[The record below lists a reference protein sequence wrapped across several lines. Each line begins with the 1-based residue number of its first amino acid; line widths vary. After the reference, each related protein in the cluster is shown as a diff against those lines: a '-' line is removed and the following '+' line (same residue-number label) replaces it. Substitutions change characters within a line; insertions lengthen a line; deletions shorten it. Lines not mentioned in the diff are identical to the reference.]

1 MSRIADFLDRLMRR
15 KVPASVFVTM
25 NPQMQAV
32 RIAVR
37 ENGRQSF
44 EDYIREQVAA
54 CSRSSV
60 VPDHTLL
67 HLTFPDSKAIP
78 SRRSTTNEYFY
89 GKLAPAFIRQDIHPE
104 PAVSLRDAAFALS
117 KGLSPLSPAGRREQ
131 LMRDSEYRRFTMHCA
146 RTAPDD
152 APLYRAVTSSQGT
165 YLFSD
170 TPKGRRAM
178 YCYMQYMTDRFFGMR
193 TDADTLKIYELKH
206 LPPRIAA
213 MADKCIDK
221 FVKSDLKSEYPG
233 LERSRY
239 SFTEEVDSDIGTF
252 GRHMFGSI
260 FHIAVLRGLREVR
273 CREPDTGIVRQSRS
287 RNAVVYRGKRVR
299 RICSRRRVAS
309 FQTSGVLLRGGVE
322 TPGLRPGAYGKP
334 AIDARLRV
342 RCLAAAGP

>member
-117 KGLSPLSPAGRREQ
+117 KGLSPLSGRAAG
-131 LMRDSEYRRFTMHCA
+131 
-146 RTAPDD
+146 TAD
-152 APLYRAVTSSQGT
+152 A
-165 YLFSD
+165 
-170 TPKGRRAM
+170 
-178 YCYMQYMTDRFFGMR
+178 
-193 TDADTLKIYELKH
+193 
-206 LPPRIAA
+206 
-213 MADKCIDK
+213 
-221 FVKSDLKSEYPG
+221 
-233 LERSRY
+233 RSRIPEIY
-239 SFTEEVDSDIGTF
+239 DALCPYGARRCTALSGCNLFTGNLSLQRYAQGPTGHVLLYAIHD
-252 GRHMFGSI
+252 GSL
-260 FHIAVLRGLREVR
+260 F
-273 CREPDTGIVRQSRS
+273 
-287 RNAVVYRGKRVR
+287 RNA
-299 RICSRRRVAS
+299 
-309 FQTSGVLLRGGVE
+309 
-322 TPGLRPGAYGKP
+322 
-334 AIDARLRV
+334 D
-342 RCLAAAGP
+342 

>member
-78 SRRSTTNEYFY
+78 SRRGTTNEYFY

-117 KGLSPLSPAGRREQ
+117 KGLSPLSGRAAGTADARFRIPEIYDALCPYGVRR
-131 LMRDSEYRRFTMHCA
+131 C
-146 RTAPDD
+146 TALSGRNLFAGNLSLQRYAQGPTGHVL
-152 APLYRAVTSSQGT
+152 LYAIHDGS
-165 YLFSD
+165 LF
-170 TPKGRRAM
+170 
-178 YCYMQYMTDRFFGMR
+178 
-193 TDADTLKIYELKH
+193 
-206 LPPRIAA
+206 
-213 MADKCIDK
+213 
-221 FVKSDLKSEYPG
+221 
-233 LERSRY
+233 
-239 SFTEEVDSDIGTF
+239 
-252 GRHMFGSI
+252 
-260 FHIAVLRGLREVR
+260 
-273 CREPDTGIVRQSRS
+273 
-287 RNAVVYRGKRVR
+287 RNA
-299 RICSRRRVAS
+299 
-309 FQTSGVLLRGGVE
+309 
-322 TPGLRPGAYGKP
+322 
-334 AIDARLRV
+334 D
-342 RCLAAAGP
+342 

>member
-178 YCYMQYMTDRFFGMR
+178 YCYMQYMTG
-193 TDADTLKIYELKH
+193 
-206 LPPRIAA
+206 
-213 MADKCIDK
+213 
-221 FVKSDLKSEYPG
+221 
-233 LERSRY
+233 
-239 SFTEEVDSDIGTF
+239 EVDSDIGTF
-252 GRHMFGSI
+252 GRRMFGSI

>member
-213 MADKCIDK
+213 MADKCI
-221 FVKSDLKSEYPG
+221 
-233 LERSRY
+233 
-239 SFTEEVDSDIGTF
+239 
-252 GRHMFGSI
+252 FGSI
-260 FHIAVLRGLREVR
+260 FHIAVLRGLQEVR

>member
-1 MSRIADFLDRLMRR
+1 MSRIYDFFSRLLDR

-37 ENGRQSF
+37 ENGRQPF
-44 EDYIREQVAA
+44 EDYVREQVAA

-67 HLTFPDSKAIP
+67 HLTFPDNRMIP
-78 SRRSTTNEYFY
+78 SRRGTTNEYFY

-104 PAVSLRDAAFALS
+104 SAVSLRDAAFALS

-131 LMRDSEYRRFTMHCA
+131 LMRDPEYRRFTMHCA
-146 RTAPDD
+146 RTAFDD

-213 MADKCIDK
+213 MADKCID
-221 FVKSDLKSEYPG
+221 
-233 LERSRY
+233 
-239 SFTEEVDSDIGTF
+239 
-252 GRHMFGSI
+252 
-260 FHIAVLRGLREVR
+260 
-273 CREPDTGIVRQSRS
+273 
-287 RNAVVYRGKRVR
+287 
-299 RICSRRRVAS
+299 
-309 FQTSGVLLRGGVE
+309 
-322 TPGLRPGAYGKP
+322 
-334 AIDARLRV
+334 
-342 RCLAAAGP
+342 

>member
-193 TDADTLKIYELKH
+193 TREK
-206 LPPRIAA
+206 R
-213 MADKCIDK
+213 
-221 FVKSDLKSEYPG
+221 SEKRVSGTGEIPIQFYRG
-233 LERSRY
+233 
-239 SFTEEVDSDIGTF
+239 EVDSDIGTF
-252 GRHMFGSI
+252 GRRMFGSI

>member
-117 KGLSPLSPAGRREQ
+117 KGLSPLSGRAAG
-131 LMRDSEYRRFTMHCA
+131 
-146 RTAPDD
+146 TAD
-152 APLYRAVTSSQGT
+152 A
-165 YLFSD
+165 
-170 TPKGRRAM
+170 
-178 YCYMQYMTDRFFGMR
+178 
-193 TDADTLKIYELKH
+193 
-206 LPPRIAA
+206 
-213 MADKCIDK
+213 
-221 FVKSDLKSEYPG
+221 
-233 LERSRY
+233 RSRIPEIY
-239 SFTEEVDSDIGTF
+239 DALCPYGVRRCTALS
-252 GRHMFGSI
+252 GRNLFAGNLSLQRYAQGPTGHVLLYAIHDGSL
-260 FHIAVLRGLREVR
+260 F
-273 CREPDTGIVRQSRS
+273 
-287 RNAVVYRGKRVR
+287 RNA
-299 RICSRRRVAS
+299 
-309 FQTSGVLLRGGVE
+309 
-322 TPGLRPGAYGKP
+322 
-334 AIDARLRV
+334 D
-342 RCLAAAGP
+342 

>member
-15 KVPASVFVTM
+15 KIPASVFVTM

-67 HLTFPDSKAIP
+67 HLTFPDSKTIP

-239 SFTEEVDSDIGTF
+239 SFTEE
-252 GRHMFGSI
+252 
-260 FHIAVLRGLREVR
+260 
-273 CREPDTGIVRQSRS
+273 
-287 RNAVVYRGKRVR
+287 
-299 RICSRRRVAS
+299 
-309 FQTSGVLLRGGVE
+309 
-322 TPGLRPGAYGKP
+322 
-334 AIDARLRV
+334 
-342 RCLAAAGP
+342 

>member
-1 MSRIADFLDRLMRR
+1 MSRISDFFSRLLGR

-44 EDYIREQVAA
+44 EDYVREQVAA

-78 SRRSTTNEYFY
+78 SRRGTTNGYFY

-131 LMRDSEYRRFTMHCA
+131 LMRDPEYRRFTMHCA
-146 RTAPDD
+146 RTTPDD

-233 LERSRY
+233 LERSPHDPI
-239 SFTEEVDSDIGTF
+239 EESGPGVCGALCHFPDILFRVFQKRKEWRHDDACIQSLVCHGADRRKPLRR
-252 GRHMFGSI
+252 GR
-260 FHIAVLRGLREVR
+260 
-273 CREPDTGIVRQSRS
+273 
-287 RNAVVYRGKRVR
+287 
-299 RICSRRRVAS
+299 
-309 FQTSGVLLRGGVE
+309 
-322 TPGLRPGAYGKP
+322 
-334 AIDARLRV
+334 DARLDLFAEPVVGR
-342 RCLAAAGP
+342 GNGHHT

>member
-131 LMRDSEYRRFTMHCA
+131 LMRDSEYRRDALCPYGARRCTALSGCNLFTGNLSLQRYAQGPAGHVL
-146 RTAPDD
+146 
-152 APLYRAVTSSQGT
+152 LYAIHDG
-165 YLFSD
+165 
-170 TPKGRRAM
+170 
-178 YCYMQYMTDRFFGMR
+178 
-193 TDADTLKIYELKH
+193 
-206 LPPRIAA
+206 
-213 MADKCIDK
+213 
-221 FVKSDLKSEYPG
+221 
-233 LERSRY
+233 
-239 SFTEEVDSDIGTF
+239 SF
-252 GRHMFGSI
+252 
-260 FHIAVLRGLREVR
+260 L
-273 CREPDTGIVRQSRS
+273 
-287 RNAVVYRGKRVR
+287 RNA
-299 RICSRRRVAS
+299 
-309 FQTSGVLLRGGVE
+309 
-322 TPGLRPGAYGKP
+322 
-334 AIDARLRV
+334 D
-342 RCLAAAGP
+342 

>member
-146 RTAPDD
+146 RTAPRCT
-152 APLYRAVTSSQGT
+152 ALSGCNLFAGNLSLQRYAQGPAGHVLLYAIHDG
-165 YLFSD
+165 
-170 TPKGRRAM
+170 
-178 YCYMQYMTDRFFGMR
+178 
-193 TDADTLKIYELKH
+193 
-206 LPPRIAA
+206 
-213 MADKCIDK
+213 
-221 FVKSDLKSEYPG
+221 
-233 LERSRY
+233 
-239 SFTEEVDSDIGTF
+239 SF
-252 GRHMFGSI
+252 
-260 FHIAVLRGLREVR
+260 L
-273 CREPDTGIVRQSRS
+273 
-287 RNAVVYRGKRVR
+287 RNA
-299 RICSRRRVAS
+299 
-309 FQTSGVLLRGGVE
+309 
-322 TPGLRPGAYGKP
+322 
-334 AIDARLRV
+334 D
-342 RCLAAAGP
+342 

>member
-206 LPPRIAA
+206 LPPRIAGQVYRQIRE
-213 MADKCIDK
+213 KRPEKRVSGTGEIPIQ
-221 FVKSDLKSEYPG
+221 FYRG
-233 LERSRY
+233 
-239 SFTEEVDSDIGTF
+239 EVDSDIGTF
-252 GRHMFGSI
+252 GRRMFGSI
-260 FHIAVLRGLREVR
+260 FHIAVLRGLQEVR

>member
-1 MSRIADFLDRLMRR
+1 MFQFIDFQRICISPHSEETIRHVLHIA
-15 KVPASVFVTM
+15 VHGP
-25 NPQMQAV
+25 PAV

-170 TPKGRRAM
+170 TPMARRPL
-178 YCYMQYMTDRFFGMR
+178 GVS
-193 TDADTLKIYELKH
+193 LK
-206 LPPRIAA
+206 R
-213 MADKCIDK
+213 
-221 FVKSDLKSEYPG
+221 
-233 LERSRY
+233 
-239 SFTEEVDSDIGTF
+239 
-252 GRHMFGSI
+252 
-260 FHIAVLRGLREVR
+260 
-273 CREPDTGIVRQSRS
+273 
-287 RNAVVYRGKRVR
+287 
-299 RICSRRRVAS
+299 
-309 FQTSGVLLRGGVE
+309 
-322 TPGLRPGAYGKP
+322 
-334 AIDARLRV
+334 
-342 RCLAAAGP
+342 

>member
-131 LMRDSEYRRFTMHCA
+131 LMRDPEYRRFTMHCA

-152 APLYRAVTSSQGT
+152 APLYRAVTSSLGT

-221 FVKSDLKSEYPG
+221 FVKSDLKSEY
-233 LERSRY
+233 
-239 SFTEEVDSDIGTF
+239 
-252 GRHMFGSI
+252 
-260 FHIAVLRGLREVR
+260 
-273 CREPDTGIVRQSRS
+273 PDTGIVRQSRS